1 METSLL
7 RTKLHVPPARPNLVE
22 RHRLLQQLDAGLRP
36 GRKLTLIS
44 APAGFGKT
52 TLLSEWASQRISES
66 ANGQYVAWLS
76 LDENDSD
83 LTRFLRYVGAAFA
96 HAVPKLNVPSPG
108 GPTVSFEAV
117 FVPLI
122 NQLAGR
128 PDPLALV
135 LDDYH
140 LIANSAV
147 DEALVFLIDNA
158 PPALHLVIA
167 TRADPAFPLPRWR
180 ARQQLLEIRADDL
193 RFTPDETAAF
203 LEATLDLTLSDRDLA
218 ALDARAEGWIAAL
231 QLAALSMEGHED
243 VSAFID
249 AFSGSHRYLL
259 DYLVE
264 EVLEQQTPRLRTF
277 LLRTAILDRLSPA
290 LCDAVLKQPER
301 PAQETLTALERSNLF
316 VIPLDDERHWYR
328 YHHLFQD
335 FLRARLTV
343 EEPDLLPALHR
354 RAAEWHAARSLTD
367 EAVRHALAAEDH
379 DLAATLIGE
388 AYPAMLQ
395 RGEVATLKRWVKA
408 LPASRRRSDPVLMLA
423 HAWTRALGMEVE
435 ATEDCL
441 AELERMAETHPD
453 LTPKQRVE
461 LRGEI
466 ATIRTVCAYPR
477 GDMAT
482 TIEYAEQALAQLP
495 EADGVLRS
503 VLALYLA
510 NARSSRGEMEAA
522 GAAYEQAMQEG
533 RRSENLFVAFSALLN
548 LGNLDRL
555 HGRWRV
561 AEARCR
567 EALAWAEEHQ
577 AQPLDGLAH
586 VGLGLIQWDRW
597 ELGEAR
603 QHLEIGIDRARRIG
617 AGYVEAMA
625 AHALA
630 CIAQHRGRE
639 QEARTRLEE
648 ALTTSRNLDYAE
660 ATGFA
665 DLMEAHCRILRG
677 DREALERWI
686 AGRQPMER
694 LSPDMRLLESQ
705 VVAHARLLLDDARG
719 ALDGLAQVREKA
731 EAAGWTQRLVEIL
744 VLEAQAYAALGQR
757 SQALTRFE
765 SALGLSRRGGFV
777 RPFVEAGESVLPLLR
792 RIIAS
797 DLSTEQYVFVETVL
811 AEVEP
816 SPAAS
821 ELVEPL
827 TDREMEVLRLL
838 PTGLTTAEIAERLF
852 ISYHTVRTHL
862 KHIYGKL
869 DAHSRHE
876 AVIHAEDFG
885 LL

>member
-1 METSLL
+1 
-7 RTKLHVPPARPNLVE
+7 
-22 RHRLLQQLDAGLRP
+22 
-36 GRKLTLIS
+36 
-44 APAGFGKT
+44 
-52 TLLSEWASQRISES
+52 
-66 ANGQYVAWLS
+66 
-76 LDENDSD
+76 
-83 LTRFLRYVGAAFA
+83 
-96 HAVPKLNVPSPG
+96 
-108 GPTVSFEAV
+108 
-117 FVPLI
+117 
-122 NQLAGR
+122 
-128 PDPLALV
+128 
-135 LDDYH
+135 
-140 LIANSAV
+140 
-147 DEALVFLIDNA
+147 
-158 PPALHLVIA
+158 
-167 TRADPAFPLPRWR
+167 
-180 ARQQLLEIRADDL
+180 
-193 RFTPDETAAF
+193 
-203 LEATLDLTLSDRDLA
+203 
-218 ALDARAEGWIAAL
+218 
-231 QLAALSMEGHED
+231 MEGHED

-259 DYLVE
+259 DYFVE
-264 EVLEQQTPRLRTF
+264 EVLEQQPPRLRTF

-290 LCDAVLKQPER
+290 LCDAVLKQPKSST
-301 PAQETLTALERSNLF
+301 QETLTALERSNLF
-316 VIPLDDERHWYR
+316 VIPLDDERRWYR

-335 FLRARLTV
+335 FLRARLAV

-354 RAAEWHAARSLTD
+354 RAAGWYAARSLTD

-395 RGEVATLKRWVKA
+395 RGEVATLKRWVEA

-441 AELERMAETHPD
+441 AELERMAEAHPD
-453 LTPKQRVE
+453 LTPEQRVE

-522 GAAYEQAMQEG
+522 AAAYEQAMEEG
-533 RRSENLFVAFSALLN
+533 KRSGNLFVAFSALLN

-555 HGRWRV
+555 HGRWRA
-561 AEARCR
+561 AEARCQ
-567 EALAWAEEHQ
+567 ETLAWAEEHE

-586 VGLGLIQWDRW
+586 VGLGLIHWDRW
-597 ELGEAR
+597 ELSEAR
-603 QHLEIGIDRARRIG
+603 QHLEVGIDRARRIG
-617 AGYVEAMA
+617 ARYVEAMA
-625 AHALA
+625 ARALA
-630 CIAQHRGRE
+630 CIAQHQGRK
-639 QEARTRLEE
+639 QEARARLEE

-660 ATGFA
+660 AAGFA

-677 DREALERWI
+677 DREALGRWI
-686 AGRQPMER
+686 AGRQPLER

-719 ALDGLAQVREKA
+719 ALDDLAQVREKA
-731 EAAGWTQRLVEIL
+731 KAAGWTQRLVEIL

-757 SQALTRFE
+757 SQALTRLE
-765 SALGLSRRGGFV
+765 SALDLSRRGGFV
-777 RPFVEAGESVLPLLR
+777 RPFVEASERVLPLLL

-797 DLSTEQYVFVETVL
+797 DLSTEQRAFIESVL
-811 AEVEP
+811 TALDAELEP

-821 ELVEPL
+821 KLVEPL
-827 TDREMEVLRLL
+827 TDREMDVLRLL

-876 AVIHAEDFG
+876 AVTRATDLN